1 MIISIT
7 SITLLMVKIALIFEL
22 IEYRKGFFMLL
33 VKRRLFIHKKKILN
47 SCQYLP
53 FNIALKDWKNIF

>member
-1 MIISIT
+1 
-7 SITLLMVKIALIFEL
+7 MVKIALIFEL